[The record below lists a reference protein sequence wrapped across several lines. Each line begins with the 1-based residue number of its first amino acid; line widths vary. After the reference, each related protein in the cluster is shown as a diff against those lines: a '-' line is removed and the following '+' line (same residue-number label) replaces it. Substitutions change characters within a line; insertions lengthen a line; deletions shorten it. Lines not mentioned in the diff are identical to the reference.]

1 MAKRKNYSSGRTYEE
16 LCGYS
21 RAVRVDEATSFICV
35 GGTTST
41 NQDGDILH
49 VGDAYAQ
56 AREALDIIKTA
67 LEALGATL
75 NDVVRTRIYVV
86 QMSVNQDEICR
97 AHHDVFGTIRPSE
110 TMVGVSE
117 LSHPDMLVEIEAEAI
132 L

>member
-1 MAKRKNYSSGRTYEE
+1 MAERTNHGTGRMYE
-16 LCGYS
+16 LKCGYS
-21 RAVRVDEATSFICV
+21 RAVRVDGATSFVCV

-41 NQDGDILH
+41 NHEGDVLH
-49 VGDAYAQ
+49 VGDPHAQ
-56 AREALDIIKTA
+56 AHEALKIIKSA

-86 QMSVNQDEICR
+86 HLSLNQDDVCR
-97 AHHDVFGTIRPSE
+97 AHHDVFGEIRPSE
-110 TMVGVSE
+110 TMVGVAE